1 MSGAGAIIRFHT
13 GKGGARQ
20 DHGMHRPMTLDSA
33 LSKWSGG
40 WRGPLLA
47 ALIAFIAGVPG
58 LVAMPPLDRDESRFA
73 QATAQMLE
81 SDDFVVIRFQDAPR
95 FKKPVGIHW
104 LQAASVTLFSS
115 PEARQIWAYRLP
127 SLFGVM
133 LAAAA
138 CAWGAA
144 ALFDR
149 RTALFAGA
157 LLGASFLVSTEAF
170 IAKTDAVLLGATT
183 LAMAA
188 LARIYAARRGGAPAS
203 RRIIWVMWSALAVA
217 VLVKGPVG
225 PMVMGLAMV
234 TLAIW
239 ERRTGWLAGLKWWWG
254 FIIMLAVVGPW
265 AGAVTVATD
274 GGFWTEAIGADLA
287 PKLAG
292 GQESHGAPPGYHLLL
307 TPILAFPMTL
317 LLPAAAVAAWR
328 HRDEPGVRFALAWL
342 IPTFLV
348 FELLPTKLPHYPMPA
363 YGALAWLAARALAEP
378 IGVAARWLG
387 AGLCAVVG
395 LALAGGVVYLLSL
408 YGDASDAWA
417 ATLAGGLI
425 AAAGIVGG
433 YLMAREAPRAA
444 VIGAMGLGLLGHAA
458 LAAGLAPRLEP
469 LWLSTRLEG
478 ALDAARLLPRQG
490 LAEAPVAVAGFAEPS
505 LVFALGTATQ
515 LDGPEEAAQAVVQRR
530 PAIVEQ
536 REEAAFREALAVRG
550 GRARE
555 VAAVRGI
562 NYSKGDELTLRVYVA
577 PDVDVSEAR
586 R

>member
-1 MSGAGAIIRFHT
+1 
-13 GKGGARQ
+13 
-20 DHGMHRPMTLDSA
+20 MHRLMTLDSA
-33 LSKWSGG
+33 LTKWSGG
-40 WRGPLLA
+40 WRGPALA
-47 ALIAFIAGVPG
+47 ALIAFLAGLPG

-104 LQAASVTLFSS
+104 LQAASVTAVSS

-127 SLFGVM
+127 SLLGVM

-149 RTALFAGA
+149 RTALFAGV
-157 LLGASFLVSTEAF
+157 LLGSSFLVSTEAF
-170 IAKTDAVLLGATT
+170 IAKTDAALLGATT

-188 LARIYAARRGGAPAS
+188 LARIYAAWRGGAPAS
-203 RRIIWVMWSALAVA
+203 RSAVWIFWGALAA
-217 VLVKGPVG
+217 SVLIKGPVG
-225 PMVMGLAMV
+225 PMVCGLAML
-234 TLAIW
+234 TLALW
-239 ERRTGWLAGLKWWWG
+239 DRRTGWLAGMKWWWG
-254 FIIMLAVVGPW
+254 LVIVLAVVGPW

-307 TPILAFPMTL
+307 TPILSFPMTL
-317 LLPAAAVAAWR
+317 LLPAAAVVAWR
-328 HRDEPGVRFALAWL
+328 RRAEPGVRFAIAWL
-342 IPTFLV
+342 VPTFLV

-363 YGALAWLAARALAEP
+363 YGGLAWLAALALSAP
-378 IGVAARWLG
+378 ISAAARWLG
-387 AGLCAVVG
+387 ASLCALVG
-395 LALAGGVVYLLSL
+395 LALAGGVIYLLSL
-408 YGDASDAWA
+408 YGDASDAWP
-417 ATLAGGLI
+417 ATLAGGLL
-425 AAAGIVGG
+425 AAAGLVGA

-444 VIGAMGLGLLGHAA
+444 TIGAMVLGILGHAA

-469 LWLSTRLEG
+469 LWLSTRLEA

-505 LVFALGTATQ
+505 LVFALGTATE
-515 LDGPEEAAQAVVQRR
+515 LDGPAEAAQAVVEHR

-536 REEAAFREALAVRG
+536 REEAAFRRELAIRG

-555 VAAVRGI
+555 VARVEGM

-586 R
+586 P